1 MSGLVDPALDAWL
14 FVCSL
19 AFLAGM
25 LLVLSSAWPGVRAR
39 YPKGLLHG
47 FLLAIASFAAVGLG
61 AWLLG

>member
-39 YPKGLLHG
+39 YPNGLLHG